1 MDKIYF
7 NQISVT
13 QPMAEGVAE
22 AMASWEA
29 MDSEKLVQETREQIS
44 TLFRGPGAEK
54 VVFTETVGTAMAQT
68 IRGLFKEGDHVLVSS
83 LENDEVIGALEAI
96 GHETGSDGR
105 GGFLFHIILFHFAH
119 PLQAVRSHFICI
131 LFFLKM
137 LCDCIHIVKLDMSHI
152 IFFFG
157 KFLDLL
163 ISIHDHSKCWC
174 LYSYNFQILVIQ
186 NGKKTARIDS
196 HQPVCLCPAKC

>member
-105 GGFLFHIILFHFAH
+105 GGVEYTKI
-119 PLQAVRSHFICI
+119 P
-131 LFFLKM
+131 
-137 LCDCIHIVKLDMSHI
+137 CDKK
-152 IFFFG
+152 G
-157 KFLDLL
+157 Q
-163 ISIHDHSKCWC
+163 
-174 LYSYNFQILVIQ
+174 LYLY
-186 NGKKTARIDS
+186 D
-196 HQPVCLCPAKC
+196 PAKDTAEYKGSDFKLCFRSLRFCSPGQGTRGICTAQRTDLYRQRRFFRRLCADIYESVEY

>member
-105 GGFLFHIILFHFAH
+105 GGVEYTKI
-119 PLQAVRSHFICI
+119 P
-131 LFFLKM
+131 
-137 LCDCIHIVKLDMSHI
+137 CDKK
-152 IFFFG
+152 G
-157 KFLDLL
+157 Q
-163 ISIHDHSKCWC
+163 
-174 LYSYNFQILVIQ
+174 LYLY
-186 NGKKTARIDS
+186 D
-196 HQPVCLCPAKC
+196 PAKDTDVLTVIRGMLRPNTKGLILNYVSEVCGSVLPVKERCV

>member
-44 TLFRGPGAEK
+44 TLFRGRGLRRLSLQRPSVQQWHRPSG
-54 VVFTETVGTAMAQT
+54 
-68 IRGLFKEGDHVLVSS
+68 GLFKEGDHVLVSS

-96 GHETGSDGR
+96 GHETGATAGAVWNIQRFHAIKKGSYIYMIRRRYGRTDRHPGNAPAEYKGSDFKLCFRSLRFCSPGQGTR
-105 GGFLFHIILFHFAH
+105 G
-119 PLQAVRSHFICI
+119 ICTAQRTD
-131 LFFLKM
+131 LYRQRRFFRR
-137 LCDCIHIVKLDMSHI
+137 LCADIYESVE
-152 IFFFG
+152 
-157 KFLDLL
+157 
-163 ISIHDHSKCWC
+163 
-174 LYSYNFQILVIQ
+174 Y
-186 NGKKTARIDS
+186 
-196 HQPVCLCPAKC
+196 

>member
-68 IRGLFKEGDHVLVSS
+68 IRGLF
-83 LENDEVIGALEAI
+83 
-96 GHETGSDGR
+96 
-105 GGFLFHIILFHFAH
+105 
-119 PLQAVRSHFICI
+119 
-131 LFFLKM
+131 
-137 LCDCIHIVKLDMSHI
+137 
-152 IFFFG
+152 
-157 KFLDLL
+157 
-163 ISIHDHSKCWC
+163 
-174 LYSYNFQILVIQ
+174 
-186 NGKKTARIDS
+186 
-196 HQPVCLCPAKC
+196 